1 VVYVF
6 VRYHHWLML
15 ALMMKS
21 FFEIKAKTVCIVV
34 LNQSS
39 VKYFENVG
47 LVVGENLFSLS
58 SFRENCTCD
67 GDDEVVFHHSK
78 GFLNQFLNN
87 VEKVNYEK
95 AKISFY
101 ADGYANR
108 FLDNGFIADF
118 LKFEEVQ
125 RSSVYFFDKK
135 ENIPQHLEEFS
146 VEEIDSSFI
155 ITAMKNPF
163 LLGLANEVLSQIKTV
178 QTQKI
183 IVMLRPW
190 GSDDFQNGNFK
201 ANKNVLI
208 DFIDTVYTDK
218 DHTLIVRPDYR
229 DKKYMVFVESKIRS
243 RFPSAVVIDDK
254 VWPSWLT
261 FDVFLY
267 YFSLQETIK
276 PILISSD
283 STAASPFIK
292 SKIFSEIKVG
302 LPSSIVKEHFYG
314 DDFIKSKIRM
324 LKRIYLN
331 YAEHYERLEQE
342 EECFFSLKFKD
353 YK

>member
-1 VVYVF
+1 
-6 VRYHHWLML
+6 ML

-67 GDDEVVFHHSK
+67 GNDEVVFHHSK

-118 LKFEEVQ
+118 LKLKEVQ
-125 RSSVYFFDKK
+125 KTSVYFFDKK
-135 ENIPQHLEEFS
+135 EHIPKHLDEFS
-146 VEEIDSSFI
+146 VEEIDSSCL

-163 LLGLANEVLSQIKTV
+163 LITLVNKALSQLKTV
-178 QTQKI
+178 QSQKI

-208 DFIDTVYTDK
+208 DFIDTVYRDK

-229 DKKYMVFVESKIRS
+229 DKEYMVLVESKIKS
-243 RFPSAVVIDDK
+243 RFPDAIVIDDK
-254 VWPSWLT
+254 IWPNWLT

-302 LPSSIVKEHFYG
+302 LPSIIVREYFNG
-314 DDFIKSKIRM
+314 DDFINNKIRM
-324 LKRIYLN
+324 LKRIYLD
-331 YAEHYERLEQE
+331 YAEHYECLEEE